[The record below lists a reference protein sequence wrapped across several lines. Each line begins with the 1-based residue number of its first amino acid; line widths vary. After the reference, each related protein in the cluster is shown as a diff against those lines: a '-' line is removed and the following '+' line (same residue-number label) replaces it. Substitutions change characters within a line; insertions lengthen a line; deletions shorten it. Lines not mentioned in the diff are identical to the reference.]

1 MIWEFITS
9 ILKSFVTFAI
19 WLALTGA
26 IDSLITPILK
36 SLVIPVIWL
45 ALIGAIYSQ
54 IAPFFP
60 LNRIFFSANEEATLK
75 TKQPIRFQGLFK
87 VTNQIAGK
95 WKTKIIIWQILRLLF
110 PKLLFFPPK
119 SWMNLISNR
128 LSTSIKYLNWP
139 SPFGRF

>member
-1 MIWEFITS
+1 M
-9 ILKSFVTFAI
+9 TFAI

-26 IDSLITPILK
+26 IYSLITPILK

-54 IAPFFP
+54 IALFLP

-95 WKTKIIIWQILRLLF
+95 WRTKIIIWQILRLLF

-119 SWMNLISNR
+119 KLDEFNFKPAQYINKIFELTKSSWAILKWM
-128 LSTSIKYLNWP
+128 
-139 SPFGRF
+139 